1 MDKMKRVILLI
12 SLYCITG
19 NLLAQDRN
27 LFKLA
32 NEYYLN
38 GDFEKSITIYKQLE
52 KEKININSIYN
63 SYLESLLKLENFS
76 EAEDLIRKVQK
87 KYPNNLK
94 YKVDLGYVWKVNNL
108 VKKAEKQ
115 FQKTTNSYQSNQGP
129 GAPR

>member
-1 MDKMKRVILLI
+1 MKQVILLI

-32 NEYYLN
+32 NEYYRN

-63 SYLESLLKLENFS
+63 SYLESLLKLEYFS
-76 EAEDLIRKVQK
+76 EAEKLVRKAPK
-87 KYPNNLK
+87 KIP
-94 YKVDLGYVWKVNNL
+94 
-108 VKKAEKQ
+108 KQ
-115 FQKTTNSYQSNQGP
+115 SKI
-129 GAPR
+129 